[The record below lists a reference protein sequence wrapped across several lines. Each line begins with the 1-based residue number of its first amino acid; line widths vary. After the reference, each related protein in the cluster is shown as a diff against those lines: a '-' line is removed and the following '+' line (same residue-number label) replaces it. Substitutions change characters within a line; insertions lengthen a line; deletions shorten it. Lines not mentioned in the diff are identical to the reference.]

1 MPNPASGVFK
11 QLAYKSESTFG
22 TVPSASGAQ
31 SLRRVQSTLDLSK
44 DTYQSNEIRA
54 DQQVAD
60 MRHGVRRVTGQIT
73 GELSPATYKD
83 FFAQI
88 LRRDFTALSAISGV
102 SVTIA
107 GTGPYTVTRASGSFL
122 TDGLKAGDVIR
133 ITAGSVNAANLNKNL
148 LITGLTATVLTVIVL
163 NGSSLIAEGP
173 IASCTVT
180 LAGKKTFVPASAQ
193 TDRSFSIE
201 HWFSDLGKSEVF
213 SGCKASKIA
222 IQMPPTGMVTVA
234 VDITGQNV
242 TTATSQYFTSPTGA
256 STSGCLASVNG
267 VLRVGGTAVATLT
280 GLSLD
285 VNSNFTGDPV
295 VGANTVPFLYP
306 GRILVSGQATA
317 YFDSTTLRDA
327 FLDETELD
335 LLAVFTASSDKD
347 AKFVSFVLPRI
358 KLGGASKNDGEG
370 GIIQTLPFTALL
382 NTAGGAALVSEYTT
396 ISIQD
401 SDA

>member
-242 TTATSQYFTSPTGA
+242 TTAASQYFTSPTGA

-382 NTAGGAALVSEYTT
+382 NTAGGAGLVSEYTT

>member
-83 FFAQI
+83 FFAHI

>member
-22 TVPSASGAQ
+22 AVPSASGAQ

-102 SVTIA
+102 SLTIA

-133 ITAGSVNAANLNKNL
+133 ITAGAVNAANLNKNL

-163 NGSSLIAEGP
+163 NGSTLIAEGP

-242 TTATSQYFTSPTGA
+242 TTAASQYFTSPTGA

>member
-382 NTAGGAALVSEYTT
+382 NTSGGAALVSEYTT

>member
-102 SVTIA
+102 NVTIA

>member
-107 GTGPYTVTRASGSFL
+107 GTSPYTVTRASGSFL

-242 TTATSQYFTSPTGA
+242 TTAASQYFTSPTGA

-327 FLDETELD
+327 FWTRPNLICSPC
-335 LLAVFTASSDKD
+335 LLPRAIRMRNLCRSSCRASS
-347 AKFVSFVLPRI
+347 
-358 KLGGASKNDGEG
+358 
-370 GIIQTLPFTALL
+370 
-382 NTAGGAALVSEYTT
+382 
-396 ISIQD
+396 
-401 SDA
+401 

>member
-242 TTATSQYFTSPTGA
+242 TTAASQYFTSPTGA

>member
-242 TTATSQYFTSPTGA
+242 TTAASQYFTSPTGA

-347 AKFVSFVLPRI
+347 AKFVSFILPRI

>member
-242 TTATSQYFTSPTGA
+242 TTAASQYFTSPTSA